1 MPVNDYQAMASSRL
15 TTFPGAGLGFEA
27 LLLLLLYAVQL
38 LLCFCSVLLL
48 LYCSALLLLLYSVAP
63 MLFSTTAAAADKDE
77 ERKKE
82 MEREADEG
90 NTCLDPHGS

>member
-27 LLLLLLYAVQL
+27 LLLLLL
-38 LLCFCSVLLL
+38 CFCSVLLL
-48 LYCSALLLLLYSVAP
+48 LYCSALLLLFYSVAP
-63 MLFSTTAAAADKDE
+63 MLFSTAAAAADKDE